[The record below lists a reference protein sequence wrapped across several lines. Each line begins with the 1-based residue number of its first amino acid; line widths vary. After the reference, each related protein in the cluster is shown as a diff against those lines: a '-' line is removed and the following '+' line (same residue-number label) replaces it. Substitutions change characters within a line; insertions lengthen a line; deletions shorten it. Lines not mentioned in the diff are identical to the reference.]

1 MLGAAIV
8 MVDLQQGVF
17 MNWFEQHSGKS
28 SRITF
33 WSLASQ

>member
-8 MVDLQQGVF
+8 MVELQQGVF
-17 MNWFEQHSGKS
+17 MNWFEQHSGKG
-28 SRITF
+28 SRMTF

>member
-1 MLGAAIV
+1 

-17 MNWFEQHSGKS
+17 MNGFEQHRGKG

-33 WSLASQ
+33 WSLASQWPCW